1 MQYLQ
6 VIYLVIKNKLL
17 KHEQHL
23 SRQEKK
29 FTLVTCYLQSLAEDS
44 LGPGPGEA
52 EVLKEYERTPH
63 KSHTL
68 QQNAQVFSKDPKTTW
83 LFPLMFLVGPA
94 QERTPGP
101 TSAIHTSQRGYPP
114 MCSETQLFPVACV
127 FFPFSGKSCFPL
139 VPGQL
144 LTVLHKNAALY
155 KITNTC
161 LWLSLKV
168 ASRKHSWAVL
178 HGLCAFGIV
187 SNNMTASDNREEL
200 TLPVI
205 WF

>member
-23 SRQEKK
+23 SGQEKK

-63 KSHTL
+63 TVSHS
-68 QQNAQVFSKDPKTTW
+68 AAEHSRFSKDPKTTW
-83 LFPLMFLVGPA
+83 LFPLMFLVSPA
-94 QERTPGP
+94 QERTPGS
-101 TSAIHTSQRGYPP
+101 TSAIHTSQRRHPP

-139 VPGQL
+139 VPGQI

-155 KITNTC
+155 KTTNTC
-161 LWLSLKV
+161 LWLSL
-168 ASRKHSWAVL
+168 
-178 HGLCAFGIV
+178 
-187 SNNMTASDNREEL
+187 
-200 TLPVI
+200 
-205 WF
+205 